1 MSWRLYFFLFQRRFY
16 FLFSISFLIYFGLN
30 TNLAYVSTFGRKGLV
45 VYDYLFT
52 SQGKSYFVPVRDFFA
67 TQLLISAHV
76 ELLRIELP
84 KLT

>member
-1 MSWRLYFFLFQRRFY
+1 M
-16 FLFSISFLIYFGLN
+16 
-30 TNLAYVSTFGRKGLV
+30 AYVSTFGGEGLV

>member
-1 MSWRLYFFLFQRRFY
+1 M
-16 FLFSISFLIYFGLN
+16 
-30 TNLAYVSTFGRKGLV
+30 AYVSTFGGEGLV

-52 SQGKSYFVPVRDFFA
+52 SQGKSYFVPVRDCFA